1 LRRQKYPPVLG
12 LTAFELGAEGM
23 LAREPFAHY
32 QRPGSRNQALFP
44 DCPYNFLMNEPLDA
58 LLQILTCVILP
69 NLKTVQ
75 VSQAEQIAAND
86 RLENSIEELRLHLE
100 SQFAHLSA
108 QLTACRAELAAA
120 QAAFKAVH
128 TQNGTLEPDC
138 TTIIH

>member
-1 LRRQKYPPVLG
+1 
-12 LTAFELGAEGM
+12 M
-23 LAREPFAHY
+23 SEPIAAVT
-32 QRPGSRNQALFP
+32 R
-44 DCPYNFLMNEPLDA
+44 
-58 LLQILTCVILP
+58 LLIDVILP

-86 RLENSIEELRLHLE
+86 RLENAIEELRVHLE

-120 QAAFKAVH
+120 QAAFNSVH
-128 TQNGTLEPDC
+128 VQNGTLGPDY